1 MKKKVYNKNPS
12 SLAEQLQKLK
22 DKNLIASVDK
32 DAKAYDKN
40 PLSFEQQLQKLKDRK
55 LIISDDNKALHYL
68 SQISYY
74 RLSAYFLPYQ
84 ETKDTFDADTTF
96 KQIIDTYSFDRELR
110 LLVFDSIERIE
121 VAIRTQIIYC
131 MATHHNNSHWQDDN
145 SLFKKPYTTKAGY
158 TIDPYTDF
166 QNIIERAKAKKR
178 PEVFIKHYIDNYD
191 SPSNPPSW
199 MCFELL
205 TIGELSNIYRGLI
218 NKDDKKRIATKFD
231 LHPTIFTSWLHSLT
245 YVRNICAHHSR
256 LWNKDLAVEP
266 ERLKKPVGEWLSDR
280 YSNNNKRTFY
290 LLSVIKYFLARVNPN
305 NSLVEKLD
313 TLFNKYPNVPVKYIG
328 IPTDDEGVLLDW
340 KEEPIWKK

>member
-1 MKKKVYNKNPS
+1 MKKKAYNKNS
-12 SLAEQLQKLK
+12 LSLADQLQSLK
-22 DKNLIASVDK
+22 DTK
-32 DAKAYDKN
+32 DIVLDTGKKKPYDKN

-55 LIISDDNKALHYL
+55 LIISDDDKALHYL

-84 ETKDTFDADTTF
+84 KTKDTFDADTTF

-110 LLVFDSIERIE
+110 LLIFDAIERIE

-131 MATHHNNSHWQDDN
+131 MATHNNSHWQDDK
-145 SLFKKPYTTKAGY
+145 SLFNNPYTTRAGY

-166 QNIIERAKAKKR
+166 QSIISKAKDKKR
-178 PEVFIKHYIDNYD
+178 PEVFIKHYIDTY
-191 SPSNPPSW
+191 STPSNPPSW

-205 TIGELSNIYRGLI
+205 TIGELSNIYRGLK

-231 LHPTIFTSWLHSLT
+231 LHPTAFTSWLHSLT

-266 ERLKKPVGEWLSDR
+266 SRLEKPVGDWLSDR

-305 NSLVEKLD
+305 NSLTEKLE
-313 TLFNKYPNVPVKYIG
+313 TLFNKYPNVPIQYLG
-328 IPTDDEGVLLDW
+328 IPSNDEGELLNW
-340 KEEPIWKK
+340 KEEPIWK

>member
-1 MKKKVYNKNPS
+1 MKKKAHTKNQS
-12 SLAEQLQKLK
+12 SLADQIQKLK
-22 DKNLIASVDK
+22 DSKGIVSDGDK
-32 DAKAYDKN
+32 KEAYNKN
-40 PLSFEQQLQKLKDRK
+40 PLSFAQQLQKLKDRK
-55 LIISDDNKALHYL
+55 LVIADDAKALHYL
-68 SQISYY
+68 AQISYY

-84 ETKDTFDADTTF
+84 QVKDVFDAGTTF

-131 MATHHNNSHWQDDN
+131 MATHHNNSHWQDDKN
-145 SLFKKPYTTKAGY
+145 LFIKPFTIKAGF

-166 QNIIERAKAKKR
+166 QNIISREKNKKR
-178 PEVFIKHYIDNYD
+178 PEVFIKHYIDNYNT
-191 SPSNPPSW
+191 PSNPPSW

-205 TIGELSNIYRGLI
+205 TIGELSKIYKGLK

-231 LHPTIFTSWLHSLT
+231 LHPTAFTSWLHSLT

-266 ERLKKPVGEWLSDR
+266 SRLEKPVGDWLSDR

-290 LLSVIKYFLARVNPN
+290 LLSVIKYFLERVNPN
-305 NSLVEKLD
+305 NSLTEKLD
-313 TLFNKYPNVPVKYIG
+313 TLFNKYPNVPVQYLG
-328 IPTDDEGVLLDW
+328 IPSNDDGELLNW
-340 KEEPIWKK
+340 KEEPIWK